1 MFTARNICN
10 AVVSVNLVKFS
21 CTHVKVGLLYRYQT
35 DFHLSSR
42 FKTIDLLY
50 QLFCQNCC
58 FYLYHEQVF
67 FIIEILRIFSFSII
81 YMCNKHQRYQLLFFD
96 TLEHKINIQSHIL
109 KNVDILNNKMRL
121 SLYIVHQSNIIVVGF
136 FFYTVMYKFIYFF
149 GLDSY
154 FKSHNNNDIVCSFYH
169 HAFHNTIF
177 FFVCIQLTSCE
188 FYYFFFFRDRYF
200 VVRI

>member
-1 MFTARNICN
+1 M
-10 AVVSVNLVKFS
+10 KFS

-67 FIIEILRIFSFSII
+67 FFIIEIRRIFFFFNYIYVQQTPKVSASFFW
-81 YMCNKHQRYQLLFFD
+81 H
-96 TLEHKINIQSHIL
+96 LEHKINIRSHIL

-177 FFVCIQLTSCE
+177 FLCVCIQLTSCE
-188 FYYFFFFRDRYF
+188 FYLFFF
-200 VVRI
+200 

>member
-1 MFTARNICN
+1 MQQTPK
-10 AVVSVNLVKFS
+10 VSAS
-21 CTHVKVGLLYRYQT
+21 
-35 DFHLSSR
+35 
-42 FKTIDLLY
+42 
-50 QLFCQNCC
+50 
-58 FYLYHEQVF
+58 
-67 FIIEILRIFSFSII
+67 
-81 YMCNKHQRYQLLFFD
+81 FFD

-136 FFYTVMYKFIYFF
+136 FYTVMYKFIYFF

-177 FFVCIQLTSCE
+177 FLCV
-188 FYYFFFFRDRYF
+188 YN
-200 VVRI
+200 

>member
-1 MFTARNICN
+1 M
-10 AVVSVNLVKFS
+10 KFS

-50 QLFCQNCC
+50 QFFCQNCC

-67 FIIEILRIFSFSII
+67 FFIIEIRRIFFFFNYIYVQQTPKVSASFFW
-81 YMCNKHQRYQLLFFD
+81 H
-96 TLEHKINIQSHIL
+96 LEHKINIRSHIL

-177 FFVCIQLTSCE
+177 FCVCV
-188 FYYFFFFRDRYF
+188 YN
-200 VVRI
+200 

>member
-1 MFTARNICN
+1 MWKLVYFIGIKLISISVQDLKQLICYTNSFVRIVVFTCIM
-10 AVVSVNLVKFS
+10 
-21 CTHVKVGLLYRYQT
+21 
-35 DFHLSSR
+35 SR
-42 FKTIDLLY
+42 FFFFYHRNSKNFFLFQLY
-50 QLFCQNCC
+50 ICATNTKGIS
-58 FYLYHEQVF
+58 F
-67 FIIEILRIFSFSII
+67 FFW
-81 YMCNKHQRYQLLFFD
+81 H
-96 TLEHKINIQSHIL
+96 LEHKINIRSHIL

-177 FFVCIQLTSCE
+177 FFCVYTINFLWILL
-188 FYYFFFFRDRYF
+188 FFFFLEVDILLLEFRRKK
-200 VVRI
+200 IIWLT